1 MKPGIVTAARAGRA
15 RMALLTVVLVVVT
28 ALSVVSASP
37 VLAKEGLAREKDIFD
52 RLVLGAVVSEI
63 YTKCDRIAPRKLRAF
78 FFVMG
83 TLNMARNRGYSKQDI
98 DRFRSDPAQ
107 QKRLRR
113 EAEAVLKKHGVKF
126 DDPESYCTAGFA
138 EIEKKS
144 DIGYYLQPE

>member
-1 MKPGIVTAARAGRA
+1 MRSGIVTAARADRA
-15 RMALLTVVLVVVT
+15 RVALLTAALVVVT
-28 ALSVVSASP
+28 TVSAVP
-37 VLAKEGLAREKDIFD
+37 VLAKEGLAKEKDIFD

-83 TLNMARNRGYSKQDI
+83 TLNMARHRGYSKQDI

-113 EAEAVLKKHGVKF
+113 EAEATLKKHGVKF

>member
-15 RMALLTVVLVVVT
+15 RMALLTAVLVVVT
-28 ALSVVSASP
+28 TVSAVP
-37 VLAKEGLAREKDIFD
+37 VLAKEGLANERDIFD

-113 EAEAVLKKHGVKF
+113 QAEAVLKKHGVKF

>member
-15 RMALLTVVLVVVT
+15 RMALLTAVLVVVAT
-28 ALSVVSASP
+28 VSAVP
-37 VLAKEGLAREKDIFD
+37 VLAKEGLAKEKDIFD
-52 RLVLGAVVSEI
+52 RLVLGAVVAEI
-63 YTKCDRIAPRKLRAF
+63 YTKCDRIEPRKLRAF